1 MVPEQSTST
10 EQYRELRELLH
21 LIVQKLT
28 RQVFTTPRLTQID
41 VGQALVLVQQVDYPK
56 ALIVRKS
63 LAEVI
68 RELGK
73 KRPDL
78 HRHVITLEEAVRDL
92 DEYVTS
98 AERRDLGG

>member
-1 MVPEQSTST
+1 MIPEQSTST
-10 EQYRELRELLH
+10 EQLRELQSLLH

-78 HRHVITLEEAVRDL
+78 YRHIITLEDAVRDL
-92 DEYVTS
+92 DQYVS
-98 AERRDLGG
+98 GNE